1 MLIICNRFAKIC
13 NRCAKNQ
20 VKSTIEIITI
30 KMHCIKS
37 MKVVLCLADQLAN
50 GQ

>member
-20 VKSTIEIITI
+20 VKSTIEIII